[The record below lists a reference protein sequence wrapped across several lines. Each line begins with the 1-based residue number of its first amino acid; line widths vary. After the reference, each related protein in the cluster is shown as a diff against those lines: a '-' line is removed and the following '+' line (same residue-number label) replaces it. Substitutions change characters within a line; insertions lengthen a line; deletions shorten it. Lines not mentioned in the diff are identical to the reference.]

1 MAVEGKVDGGGAG
14 LSEGHEGRLC
24 EGRAEAAGGCWGE
37 DRLWG

>member
-1 MAVEGKVDGGGAG
+1 MIVEGEVDGGGAG

-37 DRLWG
+37 DGLWG